1 MTVLLC
7 TSNILSVRALWKNKV
22 MVLTPFTVES
32 AHLVMRIQV
41 DESVFPVDNNN
52 SLAEFQDHVRRV
64 L

>member
-41 DESVFPVDNNN
+41 DESMLPADNNN
-52 SLAEFQDHVRRV
+52 SLAEFQAIGVT
-64 L
+64 